1 MKVSALA
8 PDFAWIL
15 VVVFYKG
22 RRMIMV
28 MFLLFALPLC
38 TAGDQSQASV
48 DYFAANVGGEMEEE
62 LERNIL

>member
-15 VVVFYKG
+15 VVFFYKG
-22 RRMIMV
+22 RRMNTCSCSW
-28 MFLLFALPLC
+28 PLC